1 MYTTFKTVQIFMVMN
16 MKRDRVNIAVA
27 KEVADVLAN
36 TAEGLGMTQYAL
48 ANQILAVGLDL
59 IRQVYSVAQIR
70 EIAQF
75 YKVMTEVESVPVPGR
90 VLDRMIVEMY
100 KENPDAVTRA
110 WCDAGK
116 MLAAYIK
123 AVFGDLEKAVELA
136 PYVAR
141 VVPAKRFE
149 VKAKDGEFTMDTI
162 GVGYSLESVQV
173 TARAVQCLLE
183 ELNYEVK
190 EIITAPGRLRVKA
203 VEK

>member
-1 MYTTFKTVQIFMVMN
+1 
-16 MKRDRVNIAVA
+16 MKKDRVNIAVA
-27 KEVADVLAN
+27 KEVAEVLAN
-36 TAEGLGMTQYAL
+36 TAEELGMTQYAL

-59 IRQVYSVAQIR
+59 IRQGYSVAQIK

-75 YKVMTEVESVPVPGR
+75 YKVMTELESVPVPGR
-90 VLDRMIVEMY
+90 LLDRMIVEMF
-100 KENPDAVTRA
+100 KENPDAMTRA

-116 MLAAYIK
+116 MLATYIK

-149 VKAKDGEFTMDTI
+149 VKVKDGEFTMDTI
-162 GVGYSLESVQV
+162 GVGYSLESVQA
-173 TARAVQCLLE
+173 TAKAVQCLLE

-190 EIITAPGRLRVKA
+190 EIITAPGILRVRA
-203 VEK
+203 VKK

>member
-1 MYTTFKTVQIFMVMN
+1 MSMR
-16 MKRDRVNIAVA
+16 RDRVNIAVA

-36 TAEGLGMTQYAL
+36 TAEELGMTQYAL

-59 IRQVYSVAQIR
+59 IRQGYSVAQIK

-75 YKVMTEVESVPVPGR
+75 YKVMTELESVPVPGR
-90 VLDRMIVEMY
+90 LLDRMIVEMY

-116 MLAAYIK
+116 MLATYIK
-123 AVFGDLEKAVELA
+123 AVFEDLEKAVELA
-136 PYVAR
+136 PYVAK
-141 VVPAKRFE
+141 VVPAKRFD

-173 TARAVQCLLE
+173 TAKAVQCLLE

-190 EIITAPGRLRVKA
+190 EIITAPGILRVKA
-203 VEK
+203 VKK